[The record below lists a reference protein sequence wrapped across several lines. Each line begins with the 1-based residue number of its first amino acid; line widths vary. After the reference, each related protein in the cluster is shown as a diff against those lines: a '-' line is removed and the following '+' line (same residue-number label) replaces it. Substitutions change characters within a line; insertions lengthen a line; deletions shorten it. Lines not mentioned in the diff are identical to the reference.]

1 MEWLDAISKIVPL
14 FGAVGAVALVL
25 LVWEKIEHGK
35 TKAELKRCYD
45 QRISEAMAMTAV
57 IAASNEAS
65 NARDASQQ
73 ELSRSFQTLTTTL
86 QLTQVG
92 AYVARRHLQ

>member
-1 MEWLDAISKIVPL
+1 MEWLDAISKIVPI
-14 FGAVGAVALVL
+14 FGPGGAVALAL

-35 TKAELKRCYD
+35 TKTELKKCYD
-45 QRISEAMAMTAV
+45 QRIAEAMSMTTV
-57 IAASNEAS
+57 VAASNEAS

-86 QLTQVG
+86 QLTQIG
-92 AYVARRHLQ
+92 AHLGRNLQ